1 MKYIKWP
8 SRLKFM
14 DQALRQPRMS
24 SWNGLKA
31 TNSTKT
37 VFVRILLM
45 KIKFHKQLYSLFF
58 LDTAVIDYDAVRT
71 FSDLGQIG
79 TGLLDFASLDLP
91 LHDPDSRWLQV
102 PIAGA
107 AVVPAY
113 HISSLSNN
121 NNNESLVLDG
131 ETLALIFMGN
141 ITTWDH
147 PSIQLLNPTLTLP
160 HANITIAVT
169 GGEAALGQ
177 TDVFKKALCLFS
189 GQFAR
194 ELAEVAGNDLAKMR
208 PATEGRAFI
217 AVDATARHNFVKVR
231 SMLIYVGKATK
242 TINKYCGG

>member
-1 MKYIKWP
+1 M
-8 SRLKFM
+8 
-14 DQALRQPRMS
+14 
-24 SWNGLKA
+24 
-31 TNSTKT
+31 
-37 VFVRILLM
+37 
-45 KIKFHKQLYSLFF
+45 
-58 LDTAVIDYDAVRT
+58 
-71 FSDLGQIG
+71 
-79 TGLLDFASLDLP
+79 DFASLDLP
-91 LHDPDSRWLQV
+91 LPDDDHNDARWLQV
-102 PIAGA
+102 PVAA
-107 AVVPAY
+107 TAVVPAY
-113 HISSLSNN
+113 HISSLS

-147 PSIQLLNPTLTLP
+147 PAIQLLNPTLTLP

-217 AVDATARHNFVKVR
+217 AVDATARHDFVKVPQ
-231 SMLIYVGKATK
+231 
-242 TINKYCGG
+242 